1 MRIVSLP
8 TVAAA
13 VCLFV
18 GVMAGQTTSTGGT
31 LNVSVF
37 DPSSAT
43 VPGASLELR
52 DLSTN
57 DIRRAETQANGV
69 YSFPN
74 LPFGTYEMKVNA
86 QGFVAQVFQSVQ
98 IQTGRETSVRVTLKI
113 GAPSET
119 VTVTSNETPLVQTES
134 STVTS
139 TVDTKQVFNLPVI
152 GRSAF
157 GLSFLTPGWA
167 SPTVGSASSNT
178 GTFN

>member
-18 GVMAGQTTSTGGT
+18 GVMGGQTTSTGGT

-57 DIRRAETQANGV
+57 DMRRGETQANGV

-74 LPFGTYEMKVNA
+74 LPFGTYELKVSA
-86 QGFVAQVFQSVQ
+86 QGFVAQVFQAVQ
-98 IQTGRETSVRVTLKI
+98 IQTGRETGVRAALKI
-113 GAPSET
+113 GAAAES
-119 VTVTSNETPLVQTES
+119 VTVTTAETPLVQLES
-134 STVTS
+134 SALITTI
-139 TVDTKQVFNLPVI
+139 DTKQ
-152 GRSAF
+152 
-157 GLSFLTPGWA
+157 
-167 SPTVGSASSNT
+167 
-178 GTFN
+178 